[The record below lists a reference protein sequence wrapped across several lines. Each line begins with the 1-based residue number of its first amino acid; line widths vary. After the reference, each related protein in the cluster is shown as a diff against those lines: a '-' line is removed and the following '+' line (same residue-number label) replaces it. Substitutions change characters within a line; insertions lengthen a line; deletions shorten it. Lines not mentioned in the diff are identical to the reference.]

1 MRKERVLILFVLIV
15 VILGVVF
22 FGLYVIAQRNLES
35 TRDQIQAEIA
45 EIEERYQQYVNSKT
59 QPVTESVPNVSL
71 SNDSGNE
78 ANMDTITALEQ
89 IDEKIRSLESEN
101 RKIERMILDTWLY
114 SIDAIYFSE
123 TDWESFSDHQKKLVR
138 DFYQDNHD
146 LILEIRQ
153 VAATGGP
160 FGILD
165 FSKGKDMEWPHLD
178 RISICRYLLEN
189 DAFLAVLSG
198 EYEEAAKDYIAI
210 MQFAEGSSKEPFS
223 KSHYNKNRA
232 MDTVF
237 KGISEHLPEET
248 LSPDTALEIIKQAS
262 HIVGREA
269 LAQSLKM
276 DVIEVMTTFDE
287 IRSGDYDPVIKP
299 RGLNALIDR
308 FNASF
313 IGRPFLL
320 MDELASEDIMGRLPE
335 IIRLPFYQAK
345 PQLDRINNEIDMLPI
360 TSNFSRRCLSWYI
373 TITPEK
379 QAEHEAR
386 IGLLQI
392 GLAVEM
398 YHGQY
403 DVYPETLDEIAQ
415 ILDDE
420 VPLDPYTGEDFV
432 YEPSEDSFTLYSAR
446 GSVIEEP
453 HSYTSYADSNG
464 NLVWRGPEDWRKSE
478 NKEKT
483 EKTCD

>member
-1 MRKERVLILFVLIV
+1 MRKERVFILFLLMVAA
-15 VILGVVF
+15 LGIVF
-22 FGLYVIAQRNLES
+22 FGLYLKAQRNLES
-35 TRDQIQAEIA
+35 AREQIKAEVA

-59 QPVTESVPNVSL
+59 KPAEERVPDL
-71 SNDSGNE
+71 SPSDDSRNE
-78 ANMDTITALEQ
+78 TNEDTITALEQ
-89 IDEKIRSLESEN
+89 MDEKINSLKSDD

-114 SIDAIYFSE
+114 SIDAIYFLE
-123 TDWESFSDHQKKLVR
+123 TDWESFSDHQKKQVR
-138 DFYQDNHD
+138 DFYSNNHD

-153 VAATGGP
+153 LAATGGP
-160 FGILD
+160 FGKLE

-178 RISICRYLLEN
+178 RISNCRCLLEN

-210 MQFAEGSSKEPFS
+210 MQFAEASSKEPFS
-223 KSHYNKNRA
+223 KSHYNKNWA
-232 MDTVF
+232 MDTVYE
-237 KGISEHLPEET
+237 GISEHLPEET

-269 LAQSLKM
+269 LTQSLKM

-287 IRSGDYDPVIKP
+287 IRSGDYDPTIKP

-308 FNASF
+308 FNASI

-320 MDELASEDIMGRLPE
+320 MDELASVDIMGRLPE

-345 PQLDRINNEIDMLPI
+345 PQLDHINSEIDMLPI
-360 TSNFSRRCLSWYI
+360 TSSFSRRGLVWYI

-379 QAEHEAR
+379 QAEHEAK

-398 YHGQY
+398 YHGQH
-403 DVYPETLDEIAQ
+403 DVYPQDLDEIAPM
-415 ILDDE
+415 LNNE
-420 VPLDPYTGEDFV
+420 VPLDPYTGEEFV
-432 YEPSEDSFTLYSAR
+432 YEPGEDGFTLYSAR
-446 GSVIEEP
+446 GSVIDKP
-453 HSYTSYADSNG
+453 HSYTSYADRNG
-464 NLVWRGPEDWRKSE
+464 NLVWRGPRDWRESE
-478 NKEKT
+478 NPEH
-483 EKTCD
+483 EQL